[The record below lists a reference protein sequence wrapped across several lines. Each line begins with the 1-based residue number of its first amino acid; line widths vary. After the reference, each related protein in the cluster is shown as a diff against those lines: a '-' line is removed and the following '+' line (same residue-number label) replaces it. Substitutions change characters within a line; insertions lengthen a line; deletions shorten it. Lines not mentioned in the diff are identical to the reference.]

1 MNFSGSRGAS
11 LKVQDDSVGETEL
24 VLELDQ
30 TERAGQP
37 GLSSGL
43 TSYYLHEVGHNG
55 YCLDFRVLLFK
66 WGLKIGLVSI
76 EGL

>member
-1 MNFSGSRGAS
+1 M
-11 LKVQDDSVGETEL
+11 
-24 VLELDQ
+24 LELDQ
-30 TERAGQP
+30 TERAAQP

-66 WGLKIGLVSI
+66 WGLKIGLVLI
-76 EGL
+76 VGLW